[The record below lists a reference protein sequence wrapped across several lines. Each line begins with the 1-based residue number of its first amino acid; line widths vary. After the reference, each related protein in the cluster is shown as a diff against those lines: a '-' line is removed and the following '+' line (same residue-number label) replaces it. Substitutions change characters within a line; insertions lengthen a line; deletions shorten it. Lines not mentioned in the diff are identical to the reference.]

1 MNKHVIIMKKILL
14 FLSATMF
21 VCNLN
26 SQNIL
31 ETTRLSETAL
41 FKRDFPRIDEQ
52 GRAYFCI
59 YAPQAEKVT
68 VNLYHVGKKYEMKKD
83 EIGYWYGVTDPIV
96 AGFHYYNFIID
107 GAEVADPDSK
117 TYNALFGRTSAIEI
131 PEGPEGDYYR
141 PQNVPHGQV
150 RSCYYYSTSNKEYRR
165 CCVYTPAEYETNPDE
180 HYPVLYLQHGM
191 SEDEL
196 GWTEQGKM
204 NFIMDNLIAS
214 GTCKPMIVVM
224 ESGDVAI
231 MINSAKPPRIGSK
244 QNQMTRETFGATF
257 QPVFLND
264 LIPMID
270 KTFRTIPDREHRAM
284 AGLSWGGLQTFQ
296 IALTHLNLFSFI
308 GSFSGAG
315 RIPGN
320 DLKTA
325 YNGVFANPDSFN
337 DKVRVLFIGIGS
349 VEGPAAKNF
358 SEMLSK
364 NGINN
369 VFYESPGTAHEWL
382 TWRRC
387 LKEFAPKLF

>member
-1 MNKHVIIMKKILL
+1 MKNILL

-59 YAPQAEKVT
+59 YAPQAEKVA
-68 VNLYHVGKKYEMKKD
+68 VNLYHVGKTYEMKKD

-150 RSCYYYSTSNKEYRR
+150 RSCYYYSSSNKEYRR
-165 CCVYTPAEYETNPDE
+165 CCVYTPARYESNPDE

-214 GTCKPMIVVM
+214 GMCKPMIVVM
-224 ESGDVAI
+224 ESGDVA
-231 MINSAKPPRIGSK
+231 MMLNSAKPPRIGSK

-296 IALTHLNLFSFI
+296 IALTHLDLFSFI

-325 YNGVFANPDSFN
+325 YNAVFANPDSFN

>member
-1 MNKHVIIMKKILL
+1 MKKIVIIMKKILL
-14 FLSATMF
+14 FLSATML

-165 CCVYTPAEYETNPDE
+165 CCVYTPAEYETNPDK

-204 NFIMDNLIAS
+204 NFIMDNLVAS

-270 KTFRTIPDREHRAM
+270 KTFRTIPDREQRAM

-337 DKVRVLFIGIGS
+337 DKVKVLFIGIGS
-349 VEGPAAKNF
+349 EEGPAAKDF
-358 SEMLSK
+358 SEMLRK

>member
-1 MNKHVIIMKKILL
+1 
-14 FLSATMF
+14 
-21 VCNLN
+21 
-26 SQNIL
+26 
-31 ETTRLSETAL
+31 
-41 FKRDFPRIDEQ
+41 
-52 GRAYFCI
+52 
-59 YAPQAEKVT
+59 
-68 VNLYHVGKKYEMKKD
+68 
-83 EIGYWYGVTDPIV
+83 
-96 AGFHYYNFIID
+96 
-107 GAEVADPDSK
+107 
-117 TYNALFGRTSAIEI
+117 
-131 PEGPEGDYYR
+131 
-141 PQNVPHGQV
+141 
-150 RSCYYYSTSNKEYRR
+150 
-165 CCVYTPAEYETNPDE
+165 
-180 HYPVLYLQHGM
+180 M

-231 MINSAKPPRIGSK
+231 MINSTKPPRIGSK

-270 KTFRTIPDREHRAM
+270 KNFRTIPDREHRAM

-349 VEGPAAKNF
+349 EEGPAAKDF
-358 SEMLSK
+358 SEMLRK